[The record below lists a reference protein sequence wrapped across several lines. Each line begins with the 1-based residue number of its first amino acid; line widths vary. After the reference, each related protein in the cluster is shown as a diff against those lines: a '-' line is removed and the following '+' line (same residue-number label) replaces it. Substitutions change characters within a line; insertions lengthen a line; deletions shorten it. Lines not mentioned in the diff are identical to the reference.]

1 MKKKTSDPS
10 EPLLEVLDHL
20 LGPIEGLSPDE
31 LADELTSAGIDVAA
45 ARDSLY
51 ARVSE
56 KRSKL
61 WEAQRDV
68 TTDMSSLL
76 SQLRPHHLQSNDP
89 KVAEKMAARWV
100 RDLVGSVKPIGMEI
114 EFATAARGLD
124 GPMSSSDEDV
134 MRELQDRIRSRQRQ
148 GSD

>member
-1 MKKKTSDPS
+1 MKKKASDPS

-20 LGPIEGLSPDE
+20 LGPIEGQSPDE
-31 LADELTSAGIDVAA
+31 LADELMSAGIDVVA

-56 KRSKL
+56 IRSKL

-68 TTDMSSLL
+68 TSDMSSLL
-76 SQLRPHHLQSNDP
+76 LQLRPHHLQSNDP
-89 KVAEKMAARWV
+89 KVAEKLAARWV
-100 RDLVGSVKPIGMEI
+100 RDLVDCVKPIGMEI
-114 EFATAARGLD
+114 EFATAARSLD
-124 GPMSSSDEDV
+124 GPMSASDEDV
-134 MRELQDRIRSRQRQ
+134 MRELQDSIRSRQRQ